1 MTGEAPVKVLFIGG
15 MGRSGSTLLD
25 RMLGSVPGVV
35 SIGEFRKFWRRGLD
49 ANELC
54 GCGEPLRSCPFW
66 KAVLAGAGDRDFEA
80 ARAAEDRLLRA
91 LKNTAKFRSAR
102 LRDARFHRDLDA
114 FAAARVAMLRSVV
127 EVSGAS
133 LVVDSSKGPL
143 YGMALALSAG
153 LSVTPVHLVRDGR
166 AVAYSW
172 SRKKE
177 VRRTAEHTD
186 LMPTL
191 PAAVA
196 AGHWVTKSV
205 QMELGWPGGRRP
217 MRVHY
222 EDMVREPKA
231 TVRRL
236 LRRAGHPIPGE
247 QTGPETGL
255 VRFGKDHTVL
265 GNPSRFEQGEVAVR
279 LDDEW
284 RRSMPGV
291 ARATVTALSMPL
303 LATYGYTWPGHRGRR
318 AGRGPR

>member
-1 MTGEAPVKVLFIGG
+1 VKVLFIGG

-25 RMLGSVPGVV
+25 RMLGSVSGVV
-35 SIGEFRKFWRRGLD
+35 TIGEFRKFWRRGLE

-66 KAVLAGAGDRDFEA
+66 DAVVAGAGEADFEG
-80 ARAAEDRLLRA
+80 ARAAEDRLLRS
-91 LKNTAKFRSAR
+91 LKNTARFRVSR
-102 LRDARFHRDLDA
+102 LRDETFRRDLEA
-114 FAAARVAMLRSVV
+114 FAAARAAMLRSVV
-127 EVSGAS
+127 EVSGAT

-143 YGMALALSAG
+143 YGMALALSPG
-153 LSVTPVHLVRDGR
+153 LAVTPVHLVRDGR

-172 SRKKE
+172 ARKKE

-191 PAAVA
+191 SAPVA

-236 LRRAGHPIPGE
+236 LRRAGHPVPEE
-247 QTGPETGL
+247 QRGPEMGV
-255 VRFGKDHTVL
+255 VRFGVDHTVL

-284 RRSMPGV
+284 RRAMPV
-291 ARATVTALSMPL
+291 AAKATVTALALPL
-303 LATYGYTWPGHRGRR
+303 LTAYGYTWPGRRGRR
-318 AGRGPR
+318 AGRGLR